1 MKRYIADALL
11 LAVTFVW
18 GATFI
23 LVQDAVSVIPVFP
36 FLAIRFGLAGL
47 LMLAVSFMHPA
58 WRRAVA
64 SLRLW
69 LSGMAL
75 GVWLFAGYAFQTL
88 GLLYTSAAQAG
99 FITGLSVVLV
109 PLFAIVLLRQKPGR
123 STWFG
128 VAIATV
134 GLFLLSYHRSTGI
147 NRGDALVFLCA
158 VSFAL
163 QIVLVG
169 RYAPKFSALPL
180 ASVQI
185 LTVGVLSAAIASVH
199 AAQWRQAAQTLAAP
213 VVFNALWICILFA
226 TVIAYF
232 AQTAFQKFTTPTR
245 TALIFAMEPVFAA
258 LSAYLWAGQSLSLS
272 GMYGCTLILLG
283 MLVAEI
289 KGPKR
294 VVPDAIAINALS
306 ENNHDV

>member
-23 LVQDAVSVIPVFP
+23 LVQDAISVIPVFP

-58 WRRAVA
+58 WRRAVV

-69 LSGMAL
+69 LSGLAL

-134 GLFLLSYHRSTGI
+134 GLFLLSYHKSTGI

-185 LTVGVLSAAIASVH
+185 LTVGVLSAAIAVVH
-199 AAQWRQAAQTLAAP
+199 PAPWRQAAQTLMTP

-258 LSAYLWAGQSLSLS
+258 LTAYLWAGQSLSLS
-272 GMYGCTLILLG
+272 AVYGCTLILLG

-294 VVPDAIAINALS
+294 VVPDAIAVNALS

>member
-11 LAVTFVW
+11 LTVTFVW

-23 LVQDAVSVIPVFP
+23 LVQDAISMIPVFP
-36 FLAIRFGLAGL
+36 FLAIRFGVSGL
-47 LMLAVSFMHPA
+47 LMLAVCLLHPA
-58 WRRAVA
+58 LRRVLAA
-64 SLRLW
+64 RNLW
-69 LSGMAL
+69 LSGMIL

-109 PLFAIVLLRQKPGR
+109 PILAALLLRHKTDR

-128 VAIATV
+128 VAIAIV
-134 GLFLLSYHRSTGI
+134 GLFLLSYHKSTGI

-169 RYAPKFSALPL
+169 RYAPQFSALPL
-180 ASVQI
+180 ATVQI
-185 LTVGVLSAAIASVH
+185 LTVGVLSAMVTIAYPP
-199 AAQWRQAAQTLAAP
+199 QWKQAAQTLFAP
-213 VVFNALWICILFA
+213 AVFNALWICILLA

-245 TALIFAMEPVFAA
+245 TALIFSMEPVFAA
-258 LSAYLWAGQSLSLS
+258 LTAYLWAKQGLGPAALF
-272 GMYGCTLILLG
+272 GCALILLG
-283 MLVAEI
+283 MLASEI

-294 VVPDAIAINALS
+294 VVADAIAVSAKS
-306 ENNHDV
+306 EDYRDV